1 MAEGTEETVIQ
12 KVHIKLI
19 DGRRIEAE
27 IVNEMNDGV
36 MVKNAKDLVTLKT
49 RKFQTY
55 YNSEIV
61 TYRKL
66 STGATLSENG
76 TANENTNE
84 MENRST
90 NGDTNGSSNVATNG
104 SVNGSLIEIKNGNQN
119 EINNTSQN
127 RKRDQ
132 VENRAVS
139 VNLQSISKKVFSDR
153 EITKIQNMIKNFDY
167 IMQYDE
173 KYHKAIE
180 DLMDQDIIFINSE
193 SPFGRLD
200 PVRPLLS
207 LATCNKVYLFD
218 MLRLGKMKKELK
230 QVFSSDHLTKVT
242 HSSAGFVD
250 YLTHK
255 EDCALNNIFDT
266 LVWIFVN

>member
-1 MAEGTEETVIQ
+1 MAESTEETFIQ

-27 IVNEMNDGV
+27 IVKEMNDGV
-36 MVKNAKDLVTLKT
+36 MVKNAKDLMTLKT

-55 YNSEIV
+55 YNSEII

-76 TANENTNE
+76 TANGNTNE
-84 MENRST
+84 NGST
-90 NGDTNGSSNVATNG
+90 NGDSNVATNG
-104 SVNGSLIEIKNGNQN
+104 SINGSMNGIEDGNQN
-119 EINNTSQN
+119 GMEMH
-127 RKRDQ
+127 
-132 VENRAVS
+132 
-139 VNLQSISKKVFSDR
+139 SISKKVFSDR
-153 EITKIQNMIKNFDY
+153 EITKIQNMIRNFEY

-200 PVRPLLS
+200 PIRPLLS

-250 YLTHK
+250 YLIHK

-266 LVWIFVN
+266 LVWQFIY

>member
-27 IVNEMNDGV
+27 IVKEMNDGV

-49 RKFQTY
+49 RRFQTY

-66 STGATLSENG
+66 STGANLSENG
-76 TANENTNE
+76 TANGNTNE
-84 MENRST
+84 IENGST
-90 NGDTNGSSNVATNG
+90 NGDSNSNVATNG
-104 SVNGSLIEIKNGNQN
+104 SINGSINGIENVNQN
-119 EINNTSQN
+119 GKVKTSQN
-127 RKRDQ
+127 NKHGQ
-132 VENRAVS
+132 AKNQGVS

-153 EITKIQNMIKNFDY
+153 EITKIQNMIKNFEY

-200 PVRPLLS
+200 PIRPLLS

-250 YLTHK
+250 YLIHK
-255 EDCALNNIFDT
+255 ENCVLINIFDT
-266 LVWIFVN
+266 LVWIFIY

>member
-1 MAEGTEETVIQ
+1 MAESTEETVIQ

-27 IVNEMNDGV
+27 IVKEMNDGV
-36 MVKNAKDLVTLKT
+36 MVKNAKDLMTLKT

-55 YNSEIV
+55 YNSEII

-76 TANENTNE
+76 TANGNTNE
-84 MENRST
+84 NGST
-90 NGDTNGSSNVATNG
+90 NGDSNVATNG
-104 SVNGSLIEIKNGNQN
+104 SINGSMNGIEDGNQN
-119 EINNTSQN
+119 GMEKKSQN
-127 RKRDQ
+127 NKHGQ
-132 VENRAVS
+132 VKNREAS
-139 VNLQSISKKVFSDR
+139 VNLHSISKKVFSDR
-153 EITKIQNMIKNFDY
+153 EITKIQNMIRNFEY

-200 PVRPLLS
+200 PIRPLLS

-250 YLTHK
+250 YLIHK

-266 LVWIFVN
+266 LVWQFIY